1 MPGFIDG
8 QTREDGYIMAGE
20 CEDTG
25 STLYE
30 ALSFSYRPAAK
41 NEWVALDA
49 TIRQISFKGNDSPES
64 AVKAENEAC
73 KFVASPVKAW
83 DLKAAGVHDVEITTD
98 NCSKLHPKLFNQLYR
113 IIRGSRGNDKKPDAD
128 TEPKTDEEITKN

>member
-73 KFVASPVKAW
+73 KFV
-83 DLKAAGVHDVEITTD
+83 EITTD